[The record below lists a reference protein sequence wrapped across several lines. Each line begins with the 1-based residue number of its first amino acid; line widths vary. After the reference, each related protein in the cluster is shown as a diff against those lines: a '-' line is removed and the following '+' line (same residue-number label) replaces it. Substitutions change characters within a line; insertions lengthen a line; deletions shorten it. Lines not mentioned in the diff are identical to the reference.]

1 VLDYGNLVH
10 AAMAGF
16 VRRLSGQP
24 WPGEDAA
31 RQWWA
36 DAARA
41 ALGDASPRPGLA
53 AFWSPR
59 LARIGEFAVR
69 QEAALRE
76 GTAPV
81 RSEVEVRGE
90 LPLRLG
96 GREVTLTAT
105 ADRIDIL
112 PGGLRIIDYKTG
124 EPPSGEA
131 VRDGRKPQLTLE
143 AAIAAAGGFAR
154 VPAEDPAA
162 LLYWRLSGGPK
173 PGEEKPAAEDKA
185 LVRQLA
191 DAAQTALIDLVG
203 GFLLGDR
210 PFTARPHPKRAPAGS
225 DYDHLS
231 RLAEWAGA
239 EDARGGA

>member
-1 VLDYGNLVH
+1 
-10 AAMAGF
+10 
-16 VRRLSGQP
+16 
-24 WPGEDAA
+24 
-31 RQWWA
+31 
-36 DAARA
+36 
-41 ALGDASPRPGLA
+41 
-53 AFWSPR
+53 
-59 LARIGEFAVR
+59 VR

-76 GTAPV
+76 GTAPI

-96 GREVTLTAT
+96 GREVKIVAK

-112 PGGLRIIDYKTG
+112 PGALRILDYKTG

-143 AAIAAAGGFAR
+143 AAIAAAGGFER
-154 VPAEDPAA
+154 VPPADAGA

-173 PGEEKPAAEDKA
+173 PGEEKAAAEDVL

-191 DAAQTALIDLVG
+191 DAAQTALIGLVAD
-203 GFLLGDR
+203 FLLGDR

-239 EDARGGA
+239 EDARGPA